1 MHTVHRSAMDSP
13 SSISNPSP
21 TPLLKRFRPRA
32 AIRFVAAIAALLVLG
47 GLLRLQPPGLG
58 SWTSHDLHTLVRS
71 HHIALLRTIFSPDSK
86 SLAIGSISTPFSI
99 HEDGTIQED
108 GTVSIWDV
116 ESGTQEHA
124 FGQEFGN
131 LHLYGSLI
139 PVRFESP
146 TIDVRS
152 ADTWNKMRGLGPRT
166 NPIFANPLFVTFNP
180 NGSSIVAGL
189 GEGTLRAWNA
199 DTLEPLYSKS
209 ASKDGNVGFVHG
221 QFSEDGRRLVTGGSK
236 LLVWDP
242 ESGDVLRI
250 LGESETGFQATDIS
264 KTGRYVLGISF
275 PFNLQVIWRS
285 LSFEPG
291 VHVFNVDSG
300 SEVAQL
306 EGLGTGALSP
316 DENLAALGSFGKRE
330 VHLVALPSGE
340 TERIL
345 QTGQIPYSIQFRP
358 DGDQLAVGGH
368 TVQVWDLW
376 GSEEPPRTLKGHHQN
391 SVIHIKYSPDGR
403 YLASQGTNTIH
414 LWDAKTGRLRWSV
427 GQALVSATAA
437 SPIGGLVAS
446 SRAGGF
452 VEVFNSTTGMRL
464 ASAGPSGDEHECL
477 VFTQDGRRLGA
488 WSESGGHE
496 WWILDGSTLIE
507 DERPQ
512 SQPDACESTS
522 QGSYSVTTVPDED
535 DSGGSVVLLH
545 DAENRFIEFAIT
557 QGMSEVQLLSA
568 RGVADFLLGRF
579 RLLGVDTSGSLVI
592 REVAPKFPLL
602 LLELL
607 LLAAVVTRQVLR
619 IYRERVR
626 ALEITEPMFETA
638 GSFLNHAGA
647 QFRRLDR
654 KLIRIEKAPGMLGGR
669 LPALAV
675 LSGDGERMHED
686 LDTLRDELKRD
697 KDVLNRKG
705 RSGAAAFLVYR
716 EYPDAMAR
724 LRMAALRIHDGVSP
738 VPIPFNEVEEAA
750 RDRLR
755 SRSLLDGYCQRYLS
769 NPDLFDERN
778 AVSDALSFFGRSDLL
793 TRIADSLA
801 GKRSVGVFGLR
812 KSGKTSLIL
821 QLRHAMRRHPVV
833 HIDLQTEGQG
843 ARFGTELMNVC
854 LKRFADLAES
864 REVDASGPLP
874 ERSLAAEVA
883 TTFGSRLV
891 ALAANLEKAGY
902 KMPMMLF
909 LDEVDYVLPMKG
921 DDDARATEY
930 SAFFGALRGLCQQQR
945 LLSLLVADVHPDC
958 NRVNHWP
965 GLSARPNPM
974 FNFFQEF
981 FTAPLGEED
990 TRTMLGDI
998 GGLMGREFDEPTLAE
1013 IHALS
1018 GGHPFV
1024 SRQLASL
1031 VCGRA
1036 AGEDKC
1042 VADSGAEMI
1051 RFDRSEAILRRALQ
1065 LSGTLK
1071 SYCEGSIWDD
1081 LIRHDAVV
1089 EQRVL
1094 EALAREEC
1102 DGTGMADAELR
1113 AILPETPENELVDA
1127 LLWLASV
1134 GLIHSRETGGGQ
1146 AHRLGI
1152 GLLGRWLQMAM
1163 VHTDVRRA

>member
-1 MHTVHRSAMDSP
+1 M
-13 SSISNPSP
+13 
-21 TPLLKRFRPRA
+21 PLLKRFRSRA
-32 AIRFVAAIAALLVLG
+32 AIRFIAAIAAILALG

-71 HHIALLRTIFSPDSK
+71 HHIEPFRTMFSPDSK
-86 SLAIGSISTPFSI
+86 LLAIGSISTPLSI
-99 HEDGTIQED
+99 QEDGTITGD

-116 ESGTQEHA
+116 ESGTQVHA
-124 FGQEFGN
+124 FVQELRSF
-131 LHLYGSLI
+131 LLYFHWLS
-139 PVRFESP
+139 VRYESP
-146 TIDVRS
+146 TIDVWS
-152 ADTWNKMRGLGPRT
+152 ADMWADMWNKMSGLDLDT
-166 NPIFANPLFVTFNP
+166 ISSFVAFSP
-180 NGSSIVAGL
+180 NGSSIVAGFL
-189 GEGTLRAWNA
+189 DGTLRAWNA

-209 ASKDGNVGFVHG
+209 APKDGESGFRHG
-221 QFSEDGRRLVTGGSK
+221 QFSEDGSRLVTTGGGK

-242 ESGDVLRI
+242 ESGEVLRI
-250 LGESETGFQATDIS
+250 LGESETWFWATEIS
-264 KTGRYVLGISF
+264 KTGRYVLGIPF
-275 PFNLQVIWRS
+275 PFNFPIIGNPLT
-285 LSFEPG
+285 FEPR
-291 VHVFNVDSG
+291 VQVFNVDSG
-300 SEVAQL
+300 SGVAQL
-306 EGLGTGALSP
+306 EGPGTGALSP
-316 DENLAALGSFGKRE
+316 DENSAALVSFEKRE

-345 QTGQIPYSIQFRP
+345 KTEQAPDSIQFRP

-368 TVQVWDLW
+368 HVQLWDLRR
-376 GSEEPPRTLKGHHQN
+376 SEEPPRTLKGHHQD
-391 SVIHIKYSPDGR
+391 SVTYIEYSPDGR
-403 YLASQGTNTIH
+403 YLASHGARSLH
-414 LWDAKTGRLRWSV
+414 LWDAKTGRLRWRV

-437 SPIGGLVAS
+437 SPIGGIVAS
-446 SRAGGF
+446 SRAGGL
-452 VEVFNSTTGMRL
+452 VEVFNSTTGKRF

-496 WWILDGSTLIE
+496 WWILDGNTLIE
-507 DERPQ
+507 DEGPQ
-512 SQPDACESTS
+512 SQPGACESTS
-522 QGSYSVTTVPDED
+522 QGSYSVTTVPVED

-545 DAENRFIEFAIT
+545 DAENRFIESAIT

-579 RLLGVDTSGSLVI
+579 RLFGVDTSGSVVI
-592 REVAPKFPLL
+592 REVAPKVPLL

-607 LLAAVVTRQVLR
+607 LLTVVVTYQVWR
-619 IYRERVR
+619 FYRERVR
-626 ALEITEPMFETA
+626 VLQITEPMFETA

-675 LSGDGERMHED
+675 LSGDGERMHQD

-705 RSGAAAFLVYR
+705 RSDAAAFLVYR
-716 EYPDAMAR
+716 EHPDAMAR
-724 LRMAALRIHDGVSP
+724 LRMAELRIHDGVSP

-750 RDRLR
+750 GDRLR
-755 SRSLLDGYCQRYLS
+755 SRSLLEGYCERYLS
-769 NPDLFDERN
+769 SPDLFDERN

-833 HIDLQTEGQG
+833 HIDLQTEGQS

-854 LKRFADLAES
+854 LKRFADLAER
-864 REVDASGPLP
+864 REVDASGALHLP
-874 ERSLAAEVA
+874 ERSLATEVA

-891 ALAANLEKAGY
+891 AVAANLEKAGY
-902 KMPMMLF
+902 EMPMMLF
-909 LDEVDYVLPMKG
+909 LDEVDHVLPMKG
-921 DDDARATEY
+921 DDDARTAEY
-930 SAFFGALRGLCQQQR
+930 NAFFGALRGLCQQQR

-958 NRVNHWP
+958 NRVNYWP
-965 GLSARPNPM
+965 GLSARPNPV

-981 FTAPLGEED
+981 FTAPFGEED

-1031 VCGRA
+1031 VCGRT

-1081 LIRHDAVV
+1081 LIRRNAVV

-1094 EALAREEC
+1094 KALVRDEC

-1113 AILPETPENELVDA
+1113 AVLPETPESELVDA

-1134 GLIHSRETGGGQ
+1134 GLIRSREAGGGQ

-1152 GLLGRWLQMAM
+1152 GLLGRWLRMAM
-1163 VHTDVRRA
+1163 VHADVRRE